1 MSQGDLFAPPPPL
14 VPQDR
19 AEREA
24 VLAKAPP
31 PPERVVRI
39 ARAVNDPVGHL
50 SVCADPSCLD
60 CPALR
65 AQGFQR
71 CSRPSCGRWA
81 HRSCQ
86 YEDGAGLICSGCAIV
101 DCRPSDGRELR
112 YDWRPPAAVVQRAA
126 TPPRAA
132 GDTHGTP

>member
-1 MSQGDLFAPPPPL
+1 MSQGSLFAPPPL
-14 VPQDR
+14 VPSDR
-19 AEREA
+19 AGREA

-50 SVCADPSCLD
+50 QAHADVDPSCPD
-60 CPALR
+60 CRALI

-86 YEDGAGLICSGCAIV
+86 YPDGEALICSGCNAARGG
-101 DCRPSDGRELR
+101 DFDNRELR
-112 YDWRPPAAVVQRAA
+112 YDWSAPLEVVRRAS
-126 TPPRAA
+126 A
-132 GDTHGTP
+132 GG

>member
-1 MSQGDLFAPPPPL
+1 MSQFTFFAPPSLLPP
-14 VPQDR
+14 DR
-19 AEREA
+19 AGREA
-24 VLAKAPP
+24 ELAKAPP

-50 SVCADPSCLD
+50 QAHADVDPSCPD
-60 CPALR
+60 CRALI

-86 YEDGAGLICSGCAIV
+86 YEDLPDREALICSGCAIA
-101 DCRPSDGRELR
+101 DGRPSDGREMRLDWSPPLEILR
-112 YDWRPPAAVVQRAA
+112 RA
-126 TPPRAA
+126 RA
-132 GDTHGTP
+132 